1 MKTYFRLC
9 AVKTCLRWVCCAVIV
24 ANWSITPANAGVM
37 LNGTR
42 IILGANE
49 RSVSTIVSNIGVS
62 DYAVQAW
69 ISDAADSRD
78 RVSPFIA
85 MPALFKVRAGEE
97 QVIRIIKTPGDLPR
111 DRESVFYLNVQE
123 IPVKNTKQ
131 ENSLKVAVRT
141 RIKLFYRPNDLP
153 GTALEA
159 PKQLSWNLVEQPTGT
174 LLRISNPSAYHIT
187 FIGIR
192 VLDGNTPIEL
202 SDVDMLPPMSSVD
215 YPLKRKVGP
224 KGATLEFS
232 TINDQGGYQ
241 DPIKSQ
247 IGF

>member
-1 MKTYFRLC
+1 MKAYFRSC
-9 AVKTCLRWVCCAVIV
+9 AVKTCLHWMCCAVIL
-24 ANWSITPANAGVM
+24 ATWPMTSANAGVM

-49 RSVSTIVSNIGVS
+49 RSVSTIVSNTGVS

-69 ISDAADSRD
+69 INDAADSRD
-78 RVSPFIA
+78 RLSPFIA

-97 QVIRIIKTPGDLPR
+97 QVVRIIKTPGELPK
-111 DRESVFYLNVQE
+111 DRESVFYFNAQE
-123 IPVKNTKQ
+123 IPVKDAKQ
-131 ENSLKVAVRT
+131 VNSLKVAVRT
-141 RIKLFYRPNDLP
+141 RIKLFYRPSDLL

-159 PKQLSWNLVEQPTGT
+159 PKQLSWKLIEQPTGT
-174 LLRISNPSAYHIT
+174 LLRISNPSAYHVT

-192 VLDGNTPIEL
+192 ALDGNVPVEL
-202 SDVDMLPPMSSVD
+202 SDIDMLPPMSSLD
-215 YPLKRKVGP
+215 YPLKRHIGP
-224 KGATLEFS
+224 KGATVEFS

-241 DPIKSQ
+241 DPIKAQ